1 MKFYKDHYD
10 VIVIGGALAGLSS
23 ALMLADKG
31 LDVLVLERHNLPG
44 GIATSFVRG
53 GIEIE
58 AALHEM
64 MSIGPAGN
72 RLKVGKFLEDMGVNV
87 DWLKVPEAYHAS
99 LPGIEVTLHPGLEV
113 FAKEVDAEVPGTY
126 DKVLKLLNLCH
137 TVFDSVNELSIHPM
151 SKPMIS
157 SSTRP
162 S

>member
-64 MSIGPAGN
+64 MSIGPEGN

-99 LPGIEVTLHPGLEV
+99 LVHLVPAILQPPLPGEGHHVIADGPR
-113 FAKEVDAEVPGTY
+113 VPGPVR
-126 DKVLKLLNLCH
+126 KSAQILEERKHRFRLQAG
-137 TVFDSVNELSIHPM
+137 
-151 SKPMIS
+151 
-157 SSTRP
+157 
-162 S
+162 

>member
-64 MSIGPAGN
+64 MSIGPKEN
-72 RLKVGKFLEDMGVNV
+72 RLKVGKFFDDMGVDI
-87 DWLKVPEAYHAS
+87 DWLPVPEATTPAC
-99 LPGIEVTLHPGLEV
+99 P
-113 FAKEVDAEVPGTY
+113 AW
-126 DKVLKLLNLCH
+126 
-137 TVFDSVNELSIHPM
+137 
-151 SKPMIS
+151 
-157 SSTRP
+157 R
-162 S
+162 

>member
-58 AALHEM
+58 AALHEIQPEAGTGWELGKINP
-64 MSIGPAGN
+64 MSIFSFG
-72 RLKVGKFLEDMGVNV
+72 
-87 DWLKVPEAYHAS
+87 
-99 LPGIEVTLHPGLEV
+99 
-113 FAKEVDAEVPGTY
+113 
-126 DKVLKLLNLCH
+126 
-137 TVFDSVNELSIHPM
+137 
-151 SKPMIS
+151 
-157 SSTRP
+157 
-162 S
+162 

>member
-31 LDVLVLERHNLPG
+31 KDVLVLERHNLPG

-64 MSIGPAGN
+64 MSIGPEGN
-72 RLKVGKFLEDMGVNV
+72 RLKVGKFLEDMGIHI

-99 LPGIEVTLHPGLEV
+99 LPGLEVTLHPGFET
-113 FAKEVDAEVPGTY
+113 FAREIDAEVPGSY
-126 DKVLKLLNLCH
+126 DKVMKVLSLCH

-151 SKPMIS
+151 SKVQMLLKHEA
-157 SSTRP
+157 
-162 S
+162 